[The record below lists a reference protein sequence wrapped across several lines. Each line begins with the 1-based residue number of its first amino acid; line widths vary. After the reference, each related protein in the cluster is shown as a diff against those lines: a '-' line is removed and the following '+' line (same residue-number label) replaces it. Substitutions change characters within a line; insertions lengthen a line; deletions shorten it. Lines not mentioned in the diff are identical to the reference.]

1 MPVDTSKGIALNVS
15 RRHFLRKVSTEED
28 MERKRARGEISCAE
42 CRRLKLKC
50 DKKLPCGSCVRRGCP
65 TICPNGSPN
74 VGIRFVLA
82 DTDHLHHK
90 IAEMGH
96 RIHSLED
103 ALAIFQAGVSSDVHP
118 LLTEE
123 LLAIKYGLE
132 SPTRE
137 ASRDHQTVPVNG
149 SGTLTITERGDS
161 QYFGRTA
168 GSEAGAELDGSGPE
182 LSSVPI
188 DDLPQISSE
197 ISRLASILPFNI
209 AGISDENKQTALFHA
224 LLDLL
229 PEYPRATTLCET
241 YLENSAWVFRPI
253 TREELID
260 ELLAPVYALAQD
272 RNKEVLEDKARNEIS
287 PHALAVLYMVF
298 AHGALTD
305 LTLPPYNA
313 EAENYFHLGRLAL
326 SLHPVFELPTTRTL
340 QALCL
345 MAIYYGNHGRHPTLD
360 SAWSIMAVANKLAQ
374 SIGLHRDPAR
384 FNMNPKAIQRRRSL
398 FWELLTA
405 DMFHS
410 MTLGRPP
417 SISLS
422 YVDCEFPEDD
432 TTTIN
437 DKGEV
442 EMGCKAFCVFHWKYS
457 FAKDVFIPVVEL
469 TLTATPPTYA
479 TILELDRKVREK
491 VLPPSLNLYRSSSID
506 EYTTPTSYV
515 RGRMLFQ
522 FRTTSMISN
531 LGLDSLYSTHALAM
545 LYIHRSFF
553 VQAMLDYPSNPL
565 RSPFA
570 PSFLA
575 AYRCASVIIKTSA
588 MNFQKYPDLFSRFWY
603 ALESSTVRCRS
614 VRSFAI
620 SPELMS
626 YGQIIVGTIAT
637 RAPSSTMA
645 PAAQL
650 ELDLALNLFRSGAVV
665 SPRAKSGLAVLMH
678 LKAKARQAQGQLPVN
693 RAGSLSTCPTTLLP
707 ETGVDELAVFGGQT
721 QILVSRILSQQ
732 SRRKAQGSSPSIS
745 VSAASSPSTT
755 PEESHTPSDP
765 VPEVHPSLVEYLSM
779 LPPPTVPS
787 PPAIGACSVS
797 TQLNFDQKFA
807 FQSDMFTHGLPAMTS
822 GLSSQQTF
830 GSTSSPSAFDEQFM
844 RDFADADLFGSS
856 SSAEAIAHR
865 FDNIELFMTSES
877 GIDERWLV
885 LMQDVLNPPIS

>member
-15 RRHFLRKVSTEED
+15 RRHFLRKVSTEEE

-65 TICPNGSPN
+65 TICPNGSLST
-74 VGIRFVLA
+74 GQGARLVLA

-118 LLTEE
+118 LLTEG
-123 LLAIKYGLE
+123 LLAIKSGLE
-132 SPTRE
+132 PPTRE
-137 ASRDHQTVPVNG
+137 ASRDRQTVPVNG
-149 SGTLTITERGDS
+149 LGTLTITERGDS
-161 QYFGRTA
+161 HYFGRTA
-168 GSEAGAELDGSGPE
+168 GSEALFLAGAELNDSGPG
-182 LSSVPI
+182 LSSAPI

-209 AGISDENKQTALFHA
+209 AGITDENKQTALFHS

-326 SLHPVFELPTTRTL
+326 SLHPFCELPTTRTL

-345 MAIYYGNHGRHPTLD
+345 MAYYYGNHGRHPTLD
-360 SAWSIMAVANKLAQ
+360 SAWSILALANKLAQ
-374 SIGLHRDPAR
+374 SIGLDRDPAR

-432 TTTIN
+432 TATIN

-442 EMGCKAFCVFHWKYS
+442 EMGFFHWKYS
-457 FAKDVFIPVVEL
+457 FAKDVFMPVIEL
-469 TLTATPPTYA
+469 TLTATPPTYE

-522 FRTTSMISN
+522 FRTAT
-531 LGLDSLYSTHALAM
+531 M

-575 AYRCASVIIKTSA
+575 AYRCASVTIKTSA
-588 MNFQKYPDLFSRFWY
+588 MNYQKYPDLFSRFWTLWSHLLS
-603 ALESSTVRCRS
+603 A
-614 VRSFAI
+614 A
-620 SPELMS
+620 
-626 YGQIIVGTIAT
+626 IIVGTIAT
-637 RAPSSTMA
+637 RSPSSTMA

-678 LKAKARQAQGQLPVN
+678 LKAKAQQAQGQLPVN
-693 RAGSLSTCPTTLLP
+693 RAGSHSTGPTTLLP

-732 SRRKAQGSSPSIS
+732 SRRKAQCSSPSIS
-745 VSAASSPSTT
+745 VSVASSPTTT
-755 PEESHTPSDP
+755 PEESHTPSDL
-765 VPEVHPSLVEYLSM
+765 PEVHPSLVEYLSM

-787 PPAIGACSVS
+787 PPTIGACSVS

-807 FQSDMFTHGLPAMTS
+807 FQSNMFTHGLPAMTS
-822 GLSSQQTF
+822 GSSSQQTF
-830 GSTSSPSAFDEQFM
+830 TSSPSAFDEQFM
-844 RDFADADLFGSS
+844 RDFGDADLFGSS
-856 SSAEAIAHR
+856 SSAEASANS

-877 GIDERWLV
+877 GIDERWLA
-885 LMQDVLNPPIS
+885 LMQDVLMK